1 MSEGAGRSAP
11 ARGLVLWSRRVVE
24 VVRRRGLAGLARAV
38 VRRLGRVLPP
48 GAYTLWREW
57 HEPDD
62 AEPKARTDVPP
73 EQGWQPTVSIVQ
85 LPSGPGRVRC
95 SGLLGGL
102 HDQTCDRWELVVA
115 DLDRASVGMQDN
127 PRIRWSPGTA
137 GESGADRLMRY
148 LGASRGELV
157 MLLAADVVLPSWA
170 VSDIVRVFEDN
181 PSTDLV
187 YGDADILRGRRRT
200 QPWFKPGWSPE
211 AMLSVNLFDPLVVV
225 RRTLLAG
232 LALGEGSTEGAALHW
247 DLALR
252 LAEVAR
258 HPLHVPRVLAHVR
271 ATGWGVRK
279 RRGWRRPT
287 AATAAAATPAVASH
301 LRRAGLD
308 ASATSDNRGRLR
320 VFWPVRGEPRVSLV
334 IPTRDNGKM
343 LRRCVDSILSR
354 TSYRPF
360 ELLLLDNDTRE
371 AEARSYLSEVAGRP
385 EVRVLSWDHPFNWS
399 AINNFGASQASG
411 DLLGFLNN
419 DMEVTSPDWLEELIR
434 WAQRPEVGVVG
445 TLLVRGDGSVQHAG
459 VALGLGGVAGHPWER
474 MAEDDDS
481 VAGPA
486 FAYRDVLAVTG
497 ACQMIRR
504 GVFAELGGF
513 DEGFVTLFSDVE
525 LCLRAWRRGYRV
537 VHTPWARLVHYH
549 GTTRGGDT
557 RMPPHD
563 FWIARERFGDLVAR
577 GDPYLGPNLSPWS
590 SAPCPRQAAEPDP
603 AAWLGH
609 LVEISRQQYG
619 AQEARRPQPIRP
631 LVDAA
636 HANCRGD
643 GSPR

>member
-1 MSEGAGRSAP
+1 M
-11 ARGLVLWSRRVVE
+11 
-24 VVRRRGLAGLARAV
+24 RRRGITGLVWAV
-38 VRRLGRVLPP
+38 AHRLGLPLP
-48 GAYTLWREW
+48 SGVYALWREG
-57 HEPDD
+57 HEPDET
-62 AEPKARTDVPP
+62 EPMARTGVAPG
-73 EQGWQPTVSIVQ
+73 QGWHPTVSIIQV
-85 LPSGPGRVRC
+85 PSGGVRVRC
-95 SGLLGGL
+95 SDLLAGLD
-102 HDQTCDRWELVVA
+102 HQTCNCWELVVIEP
-115 DLDRASVGMQDN
+115 DPGGVGEQAS
-127 PRIRWSPGTA
+127 PRVRGLPGSA
-137 GESGADRLMRY
+137 GETGACGLARCVD
-148 LGASRGELV
+148 AARGELV
-157 MLLAADVVLPSWA
+157 VLLAADAVLPPWA
-170 VSDIVRVFEDN
+170 VSEVVRVLDET
-181 PSTDLV
+181 PEADLV
-187 YGDADILRGRRRT
+187 YGDADLLRGRRRT
-200 QPWFKPGWSPE
+200 QPWFKPGWSPD
-211 AMLSVNLFDPLVVV
+211 AMLSANLFDPLVVV
-225 RRTLLAG
+225 RRALLAG
-232 LALGEGSTEGAALHW
+232 LALREGSTEGAALHW

-252 LAEVAR
+252 LAEAAR
-258 HPLHVPRVLAHVR
+258 HPVHVPKVLAHVR
-271 ATGWGVRK
+271 AQGWGAWR

-287 AATAAAATPAVASH
+287 PATAAAAAPALAAH
-301 LRRAGLD
+301 LQRAGLD
-308 ASATSDNRGRLR
+308 ASATSDSRGRLR
-320 VFWPVRGEPRVSLV
+320 VSWPVRGEPRVSLI
-334 IPTRDNGKM
+334 IPTRDNGKV

-385 EVRVLSWDHPFNWS
+385 EVKVLPWLFPFNWS
-399 AINNFGASQASG
+399 AINNFGASQATG
-411 DLLGFLNN
+411 ELLGFLNN
-419 DMEVTSPDWLEELIR
+419 DMEVISPDWLEELIR

-445 TLLVRGDGSVQHAG
+445 TLLVRADGSVQHAG

-504 GVFAELGGF
+504 GVFAELGSF

-549 GTTRGGDT
+549 GTTRGGDA

-563 FWIARERFGDLVAR
+563 FWMARGRFGDLVAM

-590 SAPCPRQAAEPDP
+590 SAPCPRHAAEPDP

-619 AQEARRPQPIRP
+619 AQEARLPQPIRP

-636 HANCRGD
+636 HAHCRGD

>member
-1 MSEGAGRSAP
+1 MIAGLGRSLL
-11 ARGLVLWSRRVVE
+11 ARLCGGPGKRADTQWCKSHFAECRALAGQGRQVGDPDWRPLVS
-24 VVRRRGLAGLARAV
+24 VVRVPGDSGGGGWRRIHSALQAGD
-38 VRRLGRVLPP
+38 
-48 GAYTLWREW
+48 Y
-57 HEPDD
+57 
-62 AEPKARTDVPP
+62 
-73 EQGWQPTVSIVQ
+73 
-85 LPSGPGRVRC
+85 
-95 SGLLGGL
+95 
-102 HDQTCDRWELVVA
+102 DRWELLVGGPARAVRVDPRVRHIALPEGGGTSTWLDVA
-115 DLDRASVGMQDN
+115 FA
-127 PRIRWSPGTA
+127 A
-137 GESGADRLMRY
+137 AD
-148 LGASRGELV
+148 GELV
-157 MLLAADVVLPSWA
+157 ALLAADAVLPGWA
-170 VSDIVRVFEDN
+170 LHLVVQGFEQHLDA
-181 PSTDLV
+181 DLL
-187 YGDADILRGRRRT
+187 YGDATMLYGRQGRD
-200 QPWFKPGWSPE
+200 PWFKPEWSPD

-225 RRTLLAG
+225 RRALLAG
-232 LALGEGSTEGAALHW
+232 LALREGSTEGAALHW

-252 LAEVAR
+252 LAEAAR
-258 HPLHVPRVLAHVR
+258 HPVHVPRVLAHVR
-271 ATGWGVRK
+271 AQGWGAWR
-279 RRGWRRPT
+279 RRGWRRP
-287 AATAAAATPAVASH
+287 APATAAAAAPAVAAH
-301 LRRAGLD
+301 LQRAGLD
-308 ASATSDNRGRLR
+308 VSATSDNRGRLR
-320 VFWPVRGEPRVSLV
+320 VSWPVRGEPRVSLI
-334 IPTRDNGKM
+334 IPTRDNGKV

-385 EVRVLSWDHPFNWS
+385 EVRVLPWLHPFNWS
-399 AINNFGASQASG
+399 AINNFGASLATG
-411 DLLGFLNN
+411 EFLGFLNN
-419 DMEVTSPDWLEELIR
+419 DMEVSSPDWLEELIR

-563 FWIARERFGDLVAR
+563 FWMARERFGDLVAR

-590 SAPCPRQAAEPDP
+590 SAPCPRHAAEPDP

-619 AQEARRPQPIRP
+619 AQEARLPQPIRP

-636 HANCRGD
+636 HARCRESGTLK
-643 GSPR
+643 